1 MKPDV
6 EEAIGRLTAARTV
19 PNGKI
24 VLVKPDDL
32 RTLLDA
38 YASREAEVMEAGR
51 MREALETIADNC
63 SAFML
68 SSDPGDIIPA
78 ECGVIARAALSPE
91 PEAKE
96 T

>member
-1 MKPDV
+1 MLKAWVDV
-6 EEAIGRLTAARTV
+6 ETTMEGGGNSRHGRS
-19 PNGKI
+19 I
-24 VLVKPDDL
+24 